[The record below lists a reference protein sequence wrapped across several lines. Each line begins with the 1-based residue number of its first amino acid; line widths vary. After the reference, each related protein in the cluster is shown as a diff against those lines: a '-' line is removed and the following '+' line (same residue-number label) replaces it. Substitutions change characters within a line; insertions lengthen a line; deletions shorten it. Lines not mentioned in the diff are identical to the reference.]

1 MLHRSHP
8 KPAAARIVA
17 AMPLRSAWLLP
28 LPGLLVAAF
37 CTWCGAHLLSSL
49 LIAAPL
55 LAVAALPNGWW
66 RGWGGRLAVLAVL
79 PAAAA
84 LLVLQALPLLRAY
97 PSALVPW
104 PTLLHGWCLAG
115 LLLLVGA
122 GAWRAARRRGRWPVR
137 VAGGL
142 AALALALVVVA
153 LLGPLAQLYRPH
165 LSAPDAAKVQ
175 TLATTRDLEIA
186 GSAGVRLAARL
197 YLPRTPPADGA
208 PYRGVVVFTHGV
220 GGWKEGFLN
229 HHWLFLHAGWAVLSY
244 DLRGHGRSSPAAVTF
259 GAHEAA
265 DLAAVWRCARGLAAG
280 RPLVAYGA
288 SMGAAITLDAAA
300 DLPGCRGLIIESP
313 FADLGGML
321 RAALPAPLQ
330 AVARGLAW
338 ATGWDPDAQRPVAA
352 PVLRAGPP
360 LLLGWIADDPT
371 IPAAESVA
379 VAAACRRA
387 RTVVMAHGAHL
398 DLIIDE
404 AWRTAVIRFLD
415 SPEVGQSGGPEV
427 Q

>member
-1 MLHRSHP
+1 ML
-8 KPAAARIVA
+8 A
-17 AMPLRSAWLLP
+17 AMPPRSARLLP
-28 LPGLLVAAF
+28 VPGLVLAAG
-37 CTWCGAHLLSSL
+37 CACGGAHVLSSL

-55 LAVAALPNGWW
+55 FAVAALPAGWW
-66 RGWGGRLAVLAVL
+66 RAWGGRLAVSAAL
-79 PAAAA
+79 PAAAT

-104 PTLLHGWCLAG
+104 PTLVHGWCLTG
-115 LLLLVGA
+115 LLLLGGA
-122 GAWRAARRRGRWPVR
+122 GAWRVARRRGRWPVR

-142 AALALALVVVA
+142 AASALALVVLA
-153 LLGPLAQLYRPH
+153 LLGPLALLYRPH
-165 LSAPDAAKVQ
+165 LSAPDAAKVVA
-175 TLATTRDLEIA
+175 LATTHELVID
-186 GSAGVRLAARL
+186 GGAGVRLAARF
-197 YLPRTPPADGA
+197 YQPRTAQADGA
-208 PYRGVVVFTHGV
+208 PFRGVVVFTHGV

-229 HHWLFLHAGWAVLSY
+229 HHWLFLHDGWAVLSY

-265 DLAAVWRCARGLAAG
+265 DLAAVWRCAQGLAGG

-288 SMGAAITLDAAA
+288 SMGAAITLDAGA
-300 DLPGCRGLIIESP
+300 DLPDCRGLIIESP

-321 RAALPAPLQ
+321 RAALPRPLQ

-360 LLLGWIADDPT
+360 LLVGWIADDPT
-371 IPAAESVA
+371 IPAAESAA
-379 VAAACRRA
+379 VAAACPRA
-387 RTVVMAHGAHL
+387 RSVVMAHGAHL

-404 AWRTAVIRFLD
+404 GWRAAVGGFLD
-415 SPEVGQSGGPEV
+415 EAAGPATV
-427 Q
+427 RSAGP